1 MDQGNRAFDAREFWD
16 KRILGWEE
24 GHYGELQFGAPGLE
38 RLANRAS
45 GSLRFRLD
53 AAREILEV
61 HVPGKRVL
69 EVGCGSV
76 LLAEC
81 LVKAGA
87 DMYTVID
94 LAPSAIENARACR
107 RDWFDA
113 ERTLRNR

>member
-1 MDQGNRAFDAREFWD
+1 MDQGDRVFDICEFWD
-16 KRILGWEE
+16 ERILGWEE
-24 GHYGELQFGAPGLE
+24 GRYGEPRFGATWLE

-53 AAREILEV
+53 AAREILDA
-61 HVPGKRVL
+61 HVRGKRVL
-69 EVGCGSV
+69 EVDCGSG

-81 LVKAGA
+81 IVKAGA
-87 DMYTVID
+87 DTYTVID